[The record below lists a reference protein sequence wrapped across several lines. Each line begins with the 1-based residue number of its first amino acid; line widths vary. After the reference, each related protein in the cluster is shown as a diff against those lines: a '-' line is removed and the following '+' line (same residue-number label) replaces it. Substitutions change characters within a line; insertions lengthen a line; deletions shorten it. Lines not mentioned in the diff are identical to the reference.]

1 MPTQPH
7 LYADNPNAKR
17 ILIVC
22 DEGVNRSHTIKG
34 QLQYWGH
41 DILTVGLN
49 RNSEATIYDL
59 ANWADLIIFTDKD
72 QVKSGY
78 NNSVGYTLW
87 HTCPKDKMQ
96 IWDIGE
102 DKYTRPYNSELLMIV
117 RKLIDEHR
125 EELAPVKDKAKE
137 KQDANH

>member
-7 LYADNPNAKR
+7 LYSDNPNAKR

-49 RNSEATIYDL
+49 RNSYATRAKLYE
-59 ANWADLIIFTDKD
+59 WAELIIFTAKD
-72 QVKSGY
+72 QLESAQPVRGED
-78 NNSVGYTLW
+78 L
-87 HTCPKDKMQ
+87 DKIQ
-96 IWDIGE
+96 LWDIGP
-102 DKYTRPYNSELLMIV
+102 DKYPRPYNPELLSIV
-117 RKLIDEHR
+117 RKLIDEHKD
-125 EELAPVKDKAKE
+125 ELAPIKE
-137 KQDANH
+137 K